1 MKMSSLFLH
10 TLKEDPRDAEV
21 VSHKLMLRA
30 CMIKKLASGIYSY
43 LPYGLKSIQ
52 KVEKIIREEM
62 NAAGAQEVLL
72 PAVQPSEIWK
82 ESGRWSL
89 YGKELLRLMD
99 RKGAEFVIGPTH
111 EEVITEIVRDYIHSY
126 KDVPLNLYQI
136 QTKFRDEIRPRFGVM
151 RAREFIMKDA
161 YSFDQDD
168 AGAEKSYAAMFEA
181 YEKIFRRCGLK
192 FKAVEADSGPIG
204 GNFSHEFMVLADTG
218 EDAILSCD
226 SCDYAA
232 NQERAEIAMPEDIS
246 FPKAP
251 GGKPIE
257 VHTPDIRTVEE
268 VCEFLHIE
276 PSELI
281 KTLIYM
287 TENGPVAALV
297 RGDHEI
303 SEAKLRRAL
312 KCESVELADEIT
324 IEECTKAPRG
334 FAGPVGLM
342 LKKVADAA
350 LLKGGPYVTGG
361 NRQDYHIKDVWF
373 SRDVTVDSVADI
385 RSAVATDGCPRC
397 RTGKLEI
404 IRGIEVGHVFKLGTK
419 YSKAMNALFL
429 DEDGR
434 QKPLIMGCYGIG
446 VGRTVAAALEQNH
459 DENGILFPVTIA
471 PYHVEVLAINV
482 SEGPAMEAAMR
493 IYDGLN
499 AEGLDVLL
507 DDRDV
512 RPGVKFKDAD
522 LIGVPVRITVG
533 AKDLA
538 GGVVEL
544 KDRAS
549 GKVEKVPL
557 DGIVTYCTELLEAK
571 GLVIDRTDK

>member
-1 MKMSSLFLH
+1 LH
-10 TLKEDPRDAEV
+10 TLKEEPRDAEV

-43 LPYGLKSIQ
+43 LPYGLKAIQ

-62 NAAGAQEVLL
+62 NNAGAQEVLL

-89 YGKELLRLMD
+89 YGKELLRLQD

-111 EEVITEIVRDYIHSY
+111 EEVITEVVRDFIHSY
-126 KDVPLNLYQI
+126 KELPLNLYQI

-161 YSFDQDD
+161 YSFDKDD
-168 AGAEKSYAAMFEA
+168 AGAEKSYEAMYKA
-181 YEKIFRRCGLK
+181 YENIFKRCGLK

-226 SCDYAA
+226 SCNYAA
-232 NQERAEIAMPEDIS
+232 NQERAEIALPGDKT
-246 FPKAP
+246 FPKAAN
-251 GGKPIE
+251 GKPVE
-257 VHTPDIRTVEE
+257 VHTPEIRTVEE
-268 VCEFLHIE
+268 VCSFLKIR
-276 PSELI
+276 PDQLI

-287 TENGPVAALV
+287 TETGPVAALV

-312 KCESVELADEIT
+312 GCESVELADELV
-324 IEECTKAPRG
+324 IEKHTKAPRG
-334 FAGPVGLM
+334 FAGPVGLA
-342 LKKVADAA
+342 LKKIADGA
-350 LLKGGPYVTGG
+350 LVGGGAYVTGA
-361 NRQDYHIKDVWF
+361 NKQDFHIKDVWF
-373 SRDVTVDSVADI
+373 SRDIMVDMVADI
-385 RSAVATDGCPRC
+385 RAAAGGDDCPRC
-397 RTGKLEI
+397 QHGKLQI
-404 IRGIEVGHVFKLGTK
+404 IRGIEVGHVFKLGIK
-419 YSKAMNALFL
+419 YSKTMNAVFL
-429 DEDGR
+429 DEDG
-434 QKPLIMGCYGIG
+434 QVKPLIMGCYGIG

-459 DENGILFPVTIA
+459 DDNGIIFPVSIS
-471 PYHVEVLAINV
+471 PFHVVVLPINV
-482 SEGPAMEAAMR
+482 NDGPVIETASR
-493 IYDGLN
+493 IYDGLMVKGF
-499 AEGLDVLL
+499 EVLL
-507 DDRDV
+507 DDRDA

-522 LIGVPVRITVG
+522 LIGIPVRITVG

-538 GGVVEL
+538 GGVAEL
-544 KDRAS
+544 KDRAT
-549 GKVEKVPL
+549 GNVEKVPIE
-557 DGIVTYCTELLEAK
+557 GIVDSCTRLIEAK

>member
-43 LPYGLKSIQ
+43 LPYGLMAIQ

>member
-43 LPYGLKSIQ
+43 LPYGLMAIQ

-493 IYDGLN
+493 MYEGLN

>member
-1 MKMSSLFLH
+1 
-10 TLKEDPRDAEV
+10 
-21 VSHKLMLRA
+21 
-30 CMIKKLASGIYSY
+30 
-43 LPYGLKSIQ
+43 
-52 KVEKIIREEM
+52 
-62 NAAGAQEVLL
+62 
-72 PAVQPSEIWK
+72 
-82 ESGRWSL
+82 
-89 YGKELLRLMD
+89 
-99 RKGAEFVIGPTH
+99 
-111 EEVITEIVRDYIHSY
+111 
-126 KDVPLNLYQI
+126 
-136 QTKFRDEIRPRFGVM
+136 
-151 RAREFIMKDA
+151 
-161 YSFDQDD
+161 
-168 AGAEKSYAAMFEA
+168 MFEA
-181 YEKIFRRCGLK
+181 YEKIFKRCGLR

-232 NQERAEIAMPEDIS
+232 NQERAEIAMPGDIS
-246 FPKAP
+246 FPQAP

-276 PSELI
+276 PSALI

-312 KCESVELADEIT
+312 KCESVELADEVA
-324 IEECTKAPRG
+324 IEEYTKAPRG

-342 LKKVADAA
+342 LKKVADAS
-350 LLKGGPYVTGG
+350 LLKGGSYVTGG
-361 NRQDYHIKDVWF
+361 NKQDYHIKDVWF
-373 SRDVTVDSVADI
+373 SRDVKVDIVADI
-385 RSAVATDGCPRC
+385 RSAIATDGCPRC

-419 YSKAMNALFL
+419 YSKTMNALFL

-459 DENGILFPVTIA
+459 DEFGILFPVTIA

-522 LIGVPVRITVG
+522 LIGVPIRITVG

-571 GLVIDRTDK
+571 GLVIDRTNK

>member
-1 MKMSSLFLH
+1 MKMSSFFLH
-10 TLKEDPRDAEV
+10 TLKEEPRDAEV

-43 LPYGLKSIQ
+43 LPYGLKALR

-82 ESGRWSL
+82 ESGRWSV
-89 YGKELLRLMD
+89 YGKELLRVSD

-111 EEVITEIVRDYIHSY
+111 EEVITEIVRDYVHSY
-126 KDVPLNLYQI
+126 KELPLNLYQI

-161 YSFDQDD
+161 YSFDKDD
-168 AGAEKSYAAMFEA
+168 QGAQKSYEAMYKA
-181 YEKIFRRCGLK
+181 YERIFQRCGLK

-226 SCDYAA
+226 ACKYAA
-232 NQERAEIAMPEDIS
+232 NQERAEVAMPGDLS
-246 FPKAP
+246 FPKSPEGTPA
-251 GGKPIE
+251 E
-257 VHTPDIRTVEE
+257 VHTPNIRTVEE
-268 VCEFLHIE
+268 VCEFLKIE
-276 PSELI
+276 PSNLI
-281 KTLIYM
+281 KTLIYT
-287 TENGPVAALV
+287 TEDGPVAALV

-312 KCESVELADEIT
+312 GCESVELADEFA
-324 IEECTKAPRG
+324 IEKYTKAPRG
-334 FAGPVGLM
+334 FAGPVGLT
-342 LKKVADAA
+342 LKKVADAS
-350 LLKGGPYVTGG
+350 LLKGSAYVTGA
-361 NRQDYHIKDVWF
+361 NKQDYHIKDVWF
-373 SRDVTVDSVADI
+373 SRDIKVDLVADI
-385 RSAVATDGCPRC
+385 RAAITGDSCPRC
-397 RTGKLEI
+397 QAGKLKV

-419 YSKAMNALFL
+419 YSKTMNALFL
-429 DEDGR
+429 DEDGKP
-434 QKPLIMGCYGIG
+434 KPLIMGCYGIG

-459 DENGILFPVTIA
+459 DDNGIIFPMAIA
-471 PYHVEVLAINV
+471 PYHVVVIAINV
-482 SEGPAMEAAMR
+482 NEGPAMEVARR
-493 IYDGLN
+493 IYDGLI
-499 AEGLDVLL
+499 ALGFDVLI

-522 LIGVPVRITVG
+522 LIGVPLRVTVG

-538 GGVVEL
+538 GGVVEF
-544 KDRAS
+544 KDRSS
-549 GKVEKVPL
+549 GKVEKIGTDEIL
-557 DGIVTYCTELLEAK
+557 DYCEKQLEVKGTIV
-571 GLVIDRTDK
+571 DHTDK

>member
-493 IYDGLN
+493 MYDGLN

>member
-493 IYDGLN
+493 MYEGLN

>member
-1 MKMSSLFLH
+1 MKMSSFFLH
-10 TLKEDPRDAEV
+10 TLKEEPRDAEI

-43 LPYGLKSIQ
+43 LPYGLKAIQ
-52 KVEKIIREEM
+52 KVEKIIREEL

-89 YGKELLRLMD
+89 YGKELLRVTD

-111 EEVITEIVRDYIHSY
+111 EEVITEIVRDYVHSY
-126 KDVPLNLYQI
+126 KDIPLNLYQI

-161 YSFDQDD
+161 YSFDKDD
-168 AGAEKSYAAMFEA
+168 QSAEKSYEAMYKA
-181 YEKIFRRCGLK
+181 YEKIFHRCGLK

-226 SCDYAA
+226 SCQYAA
-232 NQERAEIAMPEDIS
+232 NQERAEVAMPDDIS
-246 FPKAP
+246 FPKSPEGTPA
-251 GGKPIE
+251 E
-257 VHTPDIRTVEE
+257 VHTPNIRTVDE
-268 VCEFLHIE
+268 VCEFLQIK

-281 KTLIYM
+281 KTLIYA

-312 KCESVELADEIT
+312 GCESVELADEFV
-324 IEECTKAPRG
+324 IEKHTKAPRG
-334 FAGPVGLM
+334 FAGPVGLA
-342 LKKVADAA
+342 LKKIADAS
-350 LLKGGPYVTGG
+350 LLKGGAYVTGA
-361 NRQDYHIKDVWF
+361 NKQDYHIKDVWF
-373 SRDVTVDSVADI
+373 SRDIKVEAVADI
-385 RSAVATDGCPRC
+385 RAAIGGDSCPRC
-397 RTGKLEI
+397 QAGKLEI

-419 YSKAMNALFL
+419 YSKSMNANFL
-429 DEDGR
+429 DEDG
-434 QKPLIMGCYGIG
+434 QPKPLIMGCYGIG

-459 DENGILFPVTIA
+459 DDNGIIFPMAIA
-471 PYHVEVLAINV
+471 PYHVVVIAINV
-482 SEGPAMEAAMR
+482 NEGPAMEVASR
-493 IYDGLN
+493 IYDGLI
-499 AEGLDVLL
+499 AHGVDVLL

-522 LIGVPVRITVG
+522 LIGVPLRITVG

-538 GGVVEL
+538 GGVVEF
-544 KDRAS
+544 KDRSS
-549 GKVEKVPL
+549 GKVEKTGT
-557 DGIVTYCTELLEAK
+557 DGIVDFCMRELEMK
-571 GLVIDRTDK
+571 GIIVDRTDK

>member
-43 LPYGLKSIQ
+43 LPYGLKAIQ

-168 AGAEKSYAAMFEA
+168 RGAEKSYAAMFEA
-181 YEKIFRRCGLK
+181 YEKIFTRCGLR

-246 FPKAP
+246 FPQAP
-251 GGKPIE
+251 GGKPFE

-276 PSELI
+276 PAALI
-281 KTLIYM
+281 KTLIYI

-312 KCESVELADEIT
+312 TCESVELADEVA
-324 IEECTKAPRG
+324 IEEYTKAPRG

-342 LKKVADAA
+342 LKKVADAS
-350 LLKGGPYVTGG
+350 LLKGGSYVTGG
-361 NRQDYHIKDVWF
+361 NKQDYHIKDVWF
-373 SRDVTVDSVADI
+373 SRDVKLDIVADI
-385 RSAVATDGCPRC
+385 RSAIATDSCPRC

-419 YSKAMNALFL
+419 YSKTMNALFL

-459 DENGILFPVTIA
+459 DEFGILFPVTIA

-482 SEGPAMEAAMR
+482 NEGPAMEAALG

-522 LIGVPVRITVG
+522 LIGVPIRITVG

-549 GKVEKVPL
+549 GKVEKVLL

-571 GLVIDRTDK
+571 GLVIDRTNK

>member
-1 MKMSSLFLH
+1 MKMSSFFLH
-10 TLKEDPRDAEV
+10 TLKEEPRDAEV

-43 LPYGLKSIQ
+43 LPYGLKAIF

-82 ESGRWSL
+82 ESGRWSM
-89 YGKELLRLMD
+89 YGKELLRVSD

-126 KDVPLNLYQI
+126 KELPLNLYQV

-161 YSFDQDD
+161 YSFDKDD
-168 AGAEKSYAAMFEA
+168 KGAEKSYEAMYKA
-181 YEKIFRRCGLK
+181 YEKIFHRCGLR

-226 SCDYAA
+226 SCNYAA
-232 NQERAEIAMPEDIS
+232 NQERAEVAMPKDIS
-246 FPKAP
+246 FPASP
-251 GGKPIE
+251 EGTPAE
-257 VHTPDIRTVEE
+257 VHTPNIRTAQE
-268 VCEFLHIE
+268 VCEFLQIK
-276 PSELI
+276 PSDLI
-281 KTLIYM
+281 KTLIYA

-312 KCESVELADEIT
+312 GCESVELADEFA
-324 IEECTKAPRG
+324 IEKYTTAPRG
-334 FAGPVGLM
+334 FAGPVGLTV
-342 LKKVADAA
+342 KKVADAS
-350 LLKGGPYVTGG
+350 LLKGSAYVTGA
-361 NRQDYHIKDVWF
+361 NKLDYHIKDVWF
-373 SRDVTVDSVADI
+373 SRDIKVDLVADI
-385 RSAVATDGCPRC
+385 RAAIGGDSCPRC
-397 RTGKLEI
+397 QAGKLEI

-419 YSKAMNALFL
+419 YSKTMNALFL
-429 DEDGR
+429 DEDGQ

-446 VGRTVAAALEQNH
+446 VGRTVAAAIEQNH
-459 DENGILFPVTIA
+459 DDNGIIFPMAIA
-471 PYHVEVLAINV
+471 PYHVVVIAINV
-482 SEGPAMEAAMR
+482 NEGPAMEAAKR
-493 IYDGLN
+493 IYDGLI
-499 AEGLDVLL
+499 AKGFDVLI

-522 LIGVPVRITVG
+522 LIGVPLRITVG
-533 AKDLA
+533 AKDLE
-538 GGVVEL
+538 GGVVEF
-544 KDRAS
+544 KDRSS
-549 GKVEKVPL
+549 GKVEKIGT
-557 DGIVTYCTELLEAK
+557 DGILDYCVRQLEVK
-571 GLVIDRTDK
+571 GIIVDRTDK